1 MRWVS
6 YVLAVLITVLSAA
19 WGALAIGY
27 QCPGGSVSKWVASLV
42 WCVFVL
48 ALLVL
53 AWTRRSW
60 LPFAGYALAFLVL
73 MLWWGT
79 LKPSNTRVWSDD
91 VAQLMTGTI
100 NGNQVTLHNVRNFN
114 WRTDEDYDSRWETRN
129 YDLDRLASADLVLSS
144 WGVPAIAHA
153 MISFG
158 FEDGSFVVFSVEI
171 RKQRGQAFS
180 AIGGFFKAYEQMIIA
195 ADEHDIIRVR
205 TNVRGEDD
213 HLYRLQMSTSD
224 MRALFIAYVDA
235 ANRLARKPEFY
246 NSATSNCTTLVYR
259 MAKQIEP
266 GLPLDSSLLLTG
278 RLPQYLYRIGAL
290 DKQVP
295 LDVLTEQGHITSR
308 ALASKPDEDFSRAIR
323 APIEHGSDGVSSP
336 R

>member
-1 MRWVS
+1 MRLIS
-6 YVLAVLITVLSAA
+6 YVLAVVVTVLTAV
-19 WGALAIGY
+19 WGALAIWY
-27 QCPGGSVSKWVASLV
+27 QCPGGSVSRWVASLI
-42 WCVFVL
+42 WCAFVL
-48 ALLVL
+48 GLLAF
-53 AWTRRSW
+53 AWIRRSG
-60 LPFAGYALAFLVL
+60 LPFAGYALAFLML

-100 NGNQVTLHNVRNFN
+100 NGNQVTVQNVRNFS
-114 WRTDEDYDSRWETRN
+114 WRSDEDFDPHWETRS
-129 YDLDRLASADLVLSS
+129 YDLDRLTSADLVLSS

-158 FEDGSFVVFSVEI
+158 FDNGSFVVFSVEI

-180 AIGGFFKAYEQMIIA
+180 AIGGFFKEYEQTIVA
-195 ADEHDIIRVR
+195 ADERDIIRVR
-205 TNVRGEDD
+205 TNIRGEDD
-213 HLYRLQMSTSD
+213 HIYRLRMTKSD
-224 MRALFIAYVDA
+224 MRALFIAYIDA
-235 ANRLARKPEFY
+235 ANRLARKPAFY

-295 LDVLTEQGHITSR
+295 LDVLTERGHITER
-308 ALASKPDEDFSRAIR
+308 ALASSPDENFSQVIR
-323 APIEHGSDGVSSP
+323 ASVDQGNSAAATH
-336 R
+336 